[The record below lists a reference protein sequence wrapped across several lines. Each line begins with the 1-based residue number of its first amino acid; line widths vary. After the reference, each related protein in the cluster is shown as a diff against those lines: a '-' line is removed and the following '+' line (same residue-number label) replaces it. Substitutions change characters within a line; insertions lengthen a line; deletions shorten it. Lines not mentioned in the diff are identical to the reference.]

1 MPPHESLEAR
11 RVALYARTWGGD
23 PDNSLEVQV
32 EALHEYVRR
41 NGLDAVR
48 AYFEVL
54 GGRNRFHEMMADA
67 TGEDPAFRQI
77 LVHDMGRLSRWADGL
92 NALRGR
98 LGANGVEVV
107 PVTIPA
113 GEATTGRRSP
123 SHGEPVEGEE
133 RRPSG

>member
-1 MPPHESLEAR
+1 M
-11 RVALYARTWGGD
+11 
-23 PDNSLEVQV
+23 

-41 NGLDAVR
+41 HGLDAVR

-67 TGEDPAFRQI
+67 TGENPAFRQI

-98 LGANGVEVV
+98 LEANGVEVV
-107 PVTIPA
+107 SVTIPA
-113 GEATTGRRSP
+113 GEATPGRRPP
-123 SHGEPVEGEE
+123 SLWGAC
-133 RRPSG
+133 